1 MCAGDL
7 YILQRPRDGETSLHA
22 LARACTR
29 LSYAVRDE
37 TLEQEA
43 AARDGDHAHGSQRAA
58 SVADSG
64 ALTGTHRIDP
74 LQCARGIRRR
84 RRPWISIVR
93 GGYHR
98 VTDLTSGRSDYGAS
112 VGIPAS
118 QLLRHCATA
127 GGVTNELC
135 SQMAYLICLSV
146 SFIPGKTC
154 ERGGLWRLEQPRRL
168 GAKAA
173 HLRVFSRFPSPT
185 VICLPQQA
193 PVEGRVRTRAA
204 PMGCGGSTPAA
215 AAVAPKGDGA
225 VAPKG
230 DGPTKKAER
239 RSSFSIDQRM
249 SLQFDR
255 VMDDHVG
262 LETLLKFA
270 KKEFNEEQLLFWID
284 VMKMKR
290 DLADTTIW
298 ETDGKNA
305 AAPPVATASAA
316 PVPASEGGGGAP
328 DIFGGFD
335 EPPTSN
341 GGNAFD
347 GDNMFDNDVAT
358 HSSGLGS
365 ADAVLSSEPPPEAAT
380 GDRAGFLRRRCAE
393 LIDKYLCNGADF
405 QCTMPDHK
413 YKVKCAAAQ
422 PPYDFE
428 EGMFDTF
435 QDLAYKQVRSPASPS
450 LWRSAALPC
459 TRRLLTW
466 VRPPLLAALA
476 CLPGQ
481 RGDLYAIPTHR
492 RGGDARLTA
501 ASPRRRR

>member
-1 MCAGDL
+1 
-7 YILQRPRDGETSLHA
+7 
-22 LARACTR
+22 
-29 LSYAVRDE
+29 
-37 TLEQEA
+37 
-43 AARDGDHAHGSQRAA
+43 
-58 SVADSG
+58 
-64 ALTGTHRIDP
+64 
-74 LQCARGIRRR
+74 
-84 RRPWISIVR
+84 
-93 GGYHR
+93 
-98 VTDLTSGRSDYGAS
+98 
-112 VGIPAS
+112 
-118 QLLRHCATA
+118 
-127 GGVTNELC
+127 
-135 SQMAYLICLSV
+135 
-146 SFIPGKTC
+146 
-154 ERGGLWRLEQPRRL
+154 
-168 GAKAA
+168 
-173 HLRVFSRFPSPT
+173 
-185 VICLPQQA
+185 
-193 PVEGRVRTRAA
+193 
-204 PMGCGGSTPAA
+204 
-215 AAVAPKGDGA
+215 
-225 VAPKG
+225 
-230 DGPTKKAER
+230 
-239 RSSFSIDQRM
+239 
-249 SLQFDR
+249 
-255 VMDDHVG
+255 MDDHVG